1 MLTLRPIAVRAGDDE
16 RAERLVT
23 LALIAAFLVTGM
35 IIEQAVML
43 RLAFLVGLLAI
54 VLGLGLRTPRTVL
67 VALPLWLAFLG
78 LSRRLL
84 SAIGGAP
91 GEADPL
97 LLVGPAAL
105 VLLAVA
111 AVDRGAIRPRT
122 GLSTAVM
129 GLSGLVVLGAL
140 NPIQGSLLAG
150 VSAILFFVP
159 LLAFWIGRGLAT
171 DGDVRRILLLVAVLA
186 VPAAGYGLFQTF
198 AGFPSWDDRWIRE
211 AGYTALNVRGTI
223 RPFST
228 FASGAEYAT
237 FLAVGV
243 VTWLAL
249 VRGGTALALKFLVVP
264 LLVVA
269 AVFQASRGTVVVLV
283 AALAL
288 LLGARSRLP
297 LPAAMAVA
305 AVLLALLPL
314 AVQKVAPADLSDE
327 GHAQLLSHQV
337 EGLSD
342 PFDPRSSTARDHLNL
357 ITLGVKSAFVNPIGY
372 GISSVTI
379 AGSKFGGTNINTE
392 ADPSNAAVAL
402 GLPGLLAYGIILVL
416 GFSRAYRL
424 AVIRR
429 DPLAFAALGILA
441 VMVLQWLNGGLYA
454 VALLPWLVL
463 GWLDRKWVETRR
475 QA

>member
-1 MLTLRPIAVRAGDDE
+1 MLTLRPIAVHTADDE

-23 LALIAAFLVTGM
+23 LALIAGFLVTGM
-35 IIEQAVML
+35 LIEQAVML

-54 VLGLGLRTPRTVL
+54 VLGLGIRSPRTL
-67 VALPLWLAFLG
+67 LLALPVWLAFLG

-84 SAIGGAP
+84 SALGGAP

-105 VLLAVA
+105 ILLAVS
-111 AVDRGAIRPRT
+111 AVDRGAVRRRT
-122 GLSTAVM
+122 GLSTAVLA
-129 GLSGLVVLGAL
+129 LSGLVVLGAL
-140 NPIQGSLLAG
+140 NPLQGSLLAG
-150 VSAILFFVP
+150 LSATLFFLP
-159 LLAFWIGRGLAT
+159 LLAFWIGRALAT
-171 DGDVRRILLLVAVLA
+171 DGDLRRILLVVAVLG

-243 VTWLAL
+243 VTWLTL
-249 VRGGTALALKFLVVP
+249 VRGRSAVALKLLVVP
-264 LLVVA
+264 LLVLG

-297 LPAAMAVA
+297 LPAAMIVA
-305 AVLLALLPL
+305 AVLLALLPVV
-314 AVQKVAPADLSDE
+314 VQKVAPADLADE
-327 GHAQLLSHQV
+327 GHSRLLSHQV

-342 PFDPRSSTARDHLNL
+342 PFDPSSSTARNHLTL
-357 ITLGVKSAFVNPIGY
+357 ITLGVKSAFVNPIGH
-372 GISSVTI
+372 GISAVTI
-379 AGSKFGGTNINTE
+379 AGSKFGSTNVNTE

-402 GLPGLLAYGIILVL
+402 GLPGLVAYAIILVL

-424 AVIRR
+424 AVSRG
-429 DPLAFAALGILA
+429 DPLTFATLGILA
-441 VMVLQWLNGGLYA
+441 VTILQWLNGGLYA

-475 QA
+475 DA